1 METSCPS
8 PSIHLPSFYGSRTAQ
23 SFYFIFIFIFVF
35 LSVPG
40 IEPGEAE
47 PRLDDEPDRE
57 PARRVQRSPQTLH
70 GTLLC
75 YTAVVQRYA
84 YGTHTYGTKR
94 YKKGRHNM
102 AQRGTIWFDTQYGA
116 VRLSAGFARCVAVL
130 YILIVQRY
138 GTMPNDTERYGT
150 MPNDTERY
158 GTIPNGTER
167 YGTERYGTV
176 QNGTVRYKPNDAEG
190 YGTVQYQT
198 IQNGTVRY
206 NTKRYRTVRYG
217 TIPNA
222 TERYGTKRH
231 STVRYGSSQ
240 MSVRYGTVQ
249 FGTVRF
255 STVRC
260 GTVQYGTVRF
270 STVQFGTA
278 QQYGARGGETNGESH
293 RAGGALGGVL
303 DFCCWCMFCR
313 HPHTAACFGHAFD
326 RTHQVTCFGCL
337 FEALKLFRVCVRLG
351 LGFGLFSNNELAFPP
366 PFPPPAAVL
375 PFSVPVAHRQS
386 FMLGVWRRQRRGGN
400 RGCRY

>member
-1 METSCPS
+1 M
-8 PSIHLPSFYGSRTAQ
+8 
-23 SFYFIFIFIFVF
+23 
-35 LSVPG
+35 PG

-240 MSVRYGTVQ
+240 MSVRYGTIRY
-249 FGTVRF
+249 GSVRY
-255 STVRC
+255 
-260 GTVQYGTVRF
+260 GTVQYGTVRYGSVRYGAVRF
-270 STVQFGTA
+270 STVR
-278 QQYGARGGETNGESH
+278 YGSVRYSSVRHSSTVRGGGKRTGRVIGPVELWGVCLIFVVGVCF
-293 RAGGALGGVL
+293 AGIHTPPLVL
-303 DFCCWCMFCR
+303 VTLLTGR
-313 HPHTAACFGHAFD
+313 IRSRVSAACS
-326 RTHQVTCFGCL
+326 R
-337 FEALKLFRVCVRLG
+337 
-351 LGFGLFSNNELAFPP
+351 P
-366 PFPPPAAVL
+366 
-375 PFSVPVAHRQS
+375 
-386 FMLGVWRRQRRGGN
+386 
-400 RGCRY
+400 